1 MPVEFLTDEQ
11 AAAYGRYTG
20 PVPRADL
27 DRYFFLDDADRALIE
42 PKRREANRLGYAV
55 QLCTARYLGTFLTDL
70 AQVPEEAV
78 VYLTEQLGIAD
89 PACLADYPSR
99 EQTRHDHAEEIRREY
114 GFAEFSEH
122 RPDLEEWLRAQV
134 WTTTDGPKA
143 LFDGASVWLRG
154 RGVLLPGVST
164 LARLVSQVRD
174 EVTGQ
179 LWQALCELI
188 TPAQR
193 ANLETLLVVGE
204 GKRSSLLDQLRKGPT
219 RRSGQEMVRALDR
232 VSEVFGLGLGQVDLS
247 AFPAR
252 RITEMARY
260 GLSGKATL
268 LRRHGTQR
276 RLATLVATVVQLQA
290 RTVDDALELLDL
302 LMTTRLLAQ
311 AERESV
317 KEKVRRLPRLSA
329 ESAKLAAAVNV
340 LLEAAPAREEA
351 EGVNLAQVW
360 ERIERVVPRG
370 ELAAALRA
378 LEELLPAPDSDDDE
392 AWRAELVNRYASV
405 RGFLPMLCEVI
416 DFGATVEGA
425 AVLEAMR
432 ALPELIGRKKIRA
445 CEVDTDLVTGSWH
458 RLVFPEDPDVVHKA
472 AYVFCVLEQFHR
484 HLKRRDIFAPASARW
499 ADPRSKLLSG
509 AAWEQ
514 AKPQALAALGLPE
527 SPEEL
532 LAEHARLLDATYRQV
547 GGRMSVNDAVTVDES
562 GRVHLRNLTALKD
575 PPSLVDLRKR
585 VVRMLPRVDLPEL
598 ILEVMSWL
606 PAFMDAFTS
615 ISGAESRLADLH
627 VTVAALLVCR
637 ACNLDYTPIIKNGVT
652 PLTRDRLSHVDQ
664 NYLRGDTYSAANVP
678 LIEGQADNAL
688 ARAWGGGRV
697 ASVDGMRFV
706 VPVNTIHARPNR
718 RYFGRRKGSTWLN
731 MVNDQAAG
739 LASRVV
745 AGTPRDTL
753 HLLDVLYNQDGGLA
767 PDIIVTDEGSYS
779 DLIFGLV
786 HLLGRQYRPQL
797 ADVPDHR
804 LWRINRTAD
813 YGPLNTAARGKIDTE
828 RIRRHWDDILR
839 VVASIHTGA
848 VRAYDVIRMLSRDG
862 NPTPL
867 GQAIAHFGRLFKT
880 LHVLSYLDDETYRR
894 AIKSQTTLQESRH
907 ALGRHIFHGKRGEL
921 RQRYIEGMEDQLGAL
936 GLVLNCITLWNTVY
950 MDAALD
956 QLRAEGYPV
965 REEDVAHL
973 SAFARSH
980 INVHG
985 HYSFLLPDMPGGR
998 RELRDPDEPL
1008 ENDEEE

>member
-11 AAAYGRYTG
+11 AARYGRYAS

-70 AQVPEEAV
+70 SQVPEEVV
-78 VYLTEQLGIAD
+78 VYLAEQLDITD

-143 LFDGASVWLRG
+143 LFDGASAWLRG

-204 GKRSSLLDQLRKGPT
+204 GQRSSLLDQLRKGPT

-268 LRRHGTQR
+268 LRRHGSER

-317 KEKVRRLPRLSA
+317 KEKVRRLPQLSA

-340 LLEAAPAREEA
+340 LLEAAPAQEEA

-378 LEELLPAPDSDDDE
+378 LEELLPAPGSDDDE

-432 ALPELIGRKKIRA
+432 SLPELIGRKKIRA
-445 CEVDTDLVTGSWH
+445 REVDTDLITGSWH

-509 AAWEQ
+509 TAWEQ

-527 SPEEL
+527 RPEEL

-547 GGRMSVNDAVTVDES
+547 SGRMRVNDAVTVDER
-562 GRVHLRNLTALKD
+562 GRVHLRNLTAIKD

-598 ILEVMSWL
+598 ILEVMSWH

-615 ISGAESRLADLH
+615 VSGSESRLADLH

-637 ACNLDYTPIIKNGVT
+637 ACNLDYTPIVKNGVT

-664 NYLRGDTYSAANVP
+664 NYLRPDTYSAANVP

-688 ARAWGGGRV
+688 ARVWGGGRV

-706 VPVNTIHARPNR
+706 VPVNTIYARPNR
-718 RYFGRRKGSTWLN
+718 RYFGRRRGSSWLN

-804 LWRINRTAD
+804 LWRIDRTAD
-813 YGPLNTAARGKIDTE
+813 YGPLDTAARGRIDTE
-828 RIRRHWDDILR
+828 RIRRHWDDICR

-880 LHVLSYLDDETYRR
+880 LHVLTYLDDETYRR

-936 GLVLNCITLWNTVY
+936 GLVLNCVTLWNTVY

-956 QLRAEGYPV
+956 QLRTEDYPV

-973 SAFARSH
+973 SAFARTH

-998 RELRDPDEPL
+998 RELRDPDQPL

>member
-1 MPVEFLTDEQ
+1 M
-11 AAAYGRYTG
+11 
-20 PVPRADL
+20 
-27 DRYFFLDDADRALIE
+27 
-42 PKRREANRLGYAV
+42 
-55 QLCTARYLGTFLTDL
+55 
-70 AQVPEEAV
+70 
-78 VYLTEQLGIAD
+78 
-89 PACLADYPSR
+89 
-99 EQTRHDHAEEIRREY
+99 
-114 GFAEFSEH
+114 
-122 RPDLEEWLRAQV
+122 
-134 WTTTDGPKA
+134 
-143 LFDGASVWLRG
+143 
-154 RGVLLPGVST
+154 
-164 LARLVSQVRD
+164 
-174 EVTGQ
+174 
-179 LWQALCELI
+179 
-188 TPAQR
+188 
-193 ANLETLLVVGE
+193 
-204 GKRSSLLDQLRKGPT
+204 
-219 RRSGQEMVRALDR
+219 RALDR
-232 VSEVFGLGLGQVDLS
+232 VSEVFGLGLGQVDLT

-268 LRRHGTQR
+268 LRRHGSER

-370 ELAAALRA
+370 ELAAALLA
-378 LEELLPAPDSDDDE
+378 LEELLPAPGSDDDE

-416 DFGATVEGA
+416 DFGATVEGT

-445 CEVDTDLVTGSWH
+445 REVDTDLITGSWH

-499 ADPRSKLLSG
+499 ADPRAKLLSG
-509 AAWEQ
+509 SAWEQ

-527 SPEEL
+527 CPDEL

-547 GGRMSVNDAVTVDES
+547 GGRMRVNDAVTVDER
-562 GRVHLRNLTALKD
+562 GRVHLRNLTAIKD

-598 ILEVMSWL
+598 ILEVMSWN

-615 ISGAESRLADLH
+615 LSGAESRLADLH
-627 VTVAALLVCR
+627 VTVAALLVSR
-637 ACNLDYTPIIKNGVT
+637 ACNLDYTPIVKNGVT

-664 NYLRGDTYSAANVP
+664 NYLRPDTYSAANVP

-718 RYFGRRKGSTWLN
+718 RYFGRRRGSTWLN

-804 LWRINRTAD
+804 LWRIDRTAD
-813 YGPLNTAARGKIDTE
+813 YGPLDTAARGRIDTD
-828 RIRRHWDDILR
+828 RIARHWDDILR

-867 GQAIAHFGRLFKT
+867 GQAIAHFGRLFKS
-880 LHVLSYLDDETYRR
+880 LHVLTYLDDETYRR
-894 AIKSQTTLQESRH
+894 SIKSQTTLQESRH
-907 ALGRHIFHGKRGEL
+907 ALGRHVFHGKRGEL

-936 GLVLNCITLWNTVY
+936 GLVLNCVTLWNTVY

-956 QLRAEGYPV
+956 QLRGQGYTV

-973 SAFARSH
+973 SAFARTH

-998 RELRDPDEPL
+998 RDLRDPDQVL
-1008 ENDEEE
+1008 DGEEE